1 MTAKII
7 DGKNLAVQIREEVK
21 LGVEKIKSEKGIL
34 PGLGV
39 ILVGENPAS
48 EVYVRNKSRA
58 CEHVGIYSKTI
69 KLPEDISEEELLD
82 NVDKLNNREDIH
94 GILVQL
100 PLPEH
105 INSEKILFAISP
117 DKDVDGFHPINVGK
131 LITGEETFYPCTPS
145 GIIEIIKR
153 QGIEIKGKEAVIIG
167 RSNIVGKPVA
177 FLLLHNHAT
186 VTICHSRTVDLPKVA
201 KRADILIAAVGKPLL
216 VTDEYVKPGAIVIDV
231 GINRI
236 RKEDASE
243 ELLNWRKD
251 AFEKRGS
258 TLVGDVDFLKVKEIA
273 GYLTPVPGGVGP
285 LTVAMLMKN
294 TLLSAQRFANK
305 KNLKKRSAKIK

>member
-1 MTAKII
+1 LTAKII
-7 DGKNLAVQIREEVK
+7 DGKALAEQIREEVK
-21 LGVEKIKSEKGIL
+21 SGVEKLKSEKGIV

-48 EVYVRNKSRA
+48 EVYVRNKARA
-58 CEHVGIYSKTI
+58 CEHVGIYSETI
-69 KLPEDISEEELLD
+69 KLLEDISEEELL
-82 NVDKLNNREDIH
+82 NHVDKLNNREDIH

-131 LITGEETFYPCTPS
+131 LTTGEETFYPCTPS

-201 KRADILIAAVGKPLL
+201 KRADILIVAVGKPLI

-236 RKEDASE
+236 KKEDASE

-294 TLLSAQRFANK
+294 TLK
-305 KNLKKRSAKIK
+305 SAKKSQ

>member
-1 MTAKII
+1 
-7 DGKNLAVQIREEVK
+7 LYF
-21 LGVEKIKSEKGIL
+21 S
-34 PGLGV
+34 
-39 ILVGENPAS
+39 
-48 EVYVRNKSRA
+48 
-58 CEHVGIYSKTI
+58 H
-69 KLPEDISEEELLD
+69 
-82 NVDKLNNREDIH
+82 
-94 GILVQL
+94 
-100 PLPEH
+100 
-105 INSEKILFAISP
+105 
-117 DKDVDGFHPINVGK
+117 
-131 LITGEETFYPCTPS
+131 TPS

-201 KRADILIAAVGKPLL
+201 KRADILIVAVGKPFI

-236 RKEDASE
+236 KKEDASE

-294 TLLSAQRFANK
+294 TLK
-305 KNLKKRSAKIK
+305 SAKKSQ

>member
-7 DGKNLAVQIREEVK
+7 DGKALAEQIREEVK
-21 LGVEKIKSEKGIL
+21 SGVEKLKSEKGIV

-48 EVYVRNKSRA
+48 KVYVRNKARA
-58 CEHVGIYSKTI
+58 CEHVGIYSETI
-69 KLPEDISEEELLD
+69 KLSEEISEEELLEYV
-82 NVDKLNNREDIH
+82 NKLNEREDIH

-100 PLPEH
+100 PLPKH
-105 INSEKILFAISP
+105 INSEKILLAIYP

-131 LITGEETFYPCTPS
+131 LTTGEETFYPCTPS

-153 QGIEIKGKEAVIIG
+153 QGIEIKGKEAVVIG

-177 FLLLHNHAT
+177 LLLLHNHAT
-186 VTICHSRTVDLPKVA
+186 VTICHSRTIDLPNVA
-201 KRADILIAAVGKPLL
+201 KRADILIAAVGRPSL
-216 VTDEYVKPGAIVIDV
+216 VTDEYVKTGSIVIDV

-236 RKEDASE
+236 KKEDASE
-243 ELLNWRKD
+243 ELLNWRKAD
-251 AFEKRGS
+251 FEKKGY
-258 TLVGDVDFLKVKEIA
+258 TLIGDVDFLKVKDIA

-294 TLLSAQRFANK
+294 TLK
-305 KNLKKRSAKIK
+305 SAKKFSAK

>member
-1 MTAKII
+1 MPAKII
-7 DGKNLAVQIREEVK
+7 DGRALASQIREEVK
-21 LGVEKIKSEKGIL
+21 SGVEKLKEEKGII

-48 EVYVRNKSRA
+48 KVYVRNKARA
-58 CEHVGIYSKTI
+58 CEHVGIYSETI
-69 KLPEDISEEELLD
+69 KLPEEISEEELLEHV
-82 NVDKLNNREDIH
+82 NKLNEREDIH

-100 PLPEH
+100 PLPKH
-105 INSEKILFAISP
+105 INSEKILLAISP

-131 LITGEETFYPCTPS
+131 LTTGEETFYPCTPS

-153 QGIEIKGKEAVIIG
+153 QGIEIKGKEAVVIG

-177 FLLLHNHAT
+177 LLLLHNHAT
-186 VTICHSRTVDLPKVA
+186 VTICHSRTIDLPNVA
-201 KRADILIAAVGKPLL
+201 KRADILIAAVGRPSL
-216 VTDEYVKPGAIVIDV
+216 VTDEYVKPGSIVIDV

-236 RKEDASE
+236 KKEDASE
-243 ELLNWRKD
+243 ELLNWRKAD
-251 AFEKRGS
+251 FEKKGY
-258 TLVGDVDFLKVKEIA
+258 TLIGDVDFLKVKDIA

-294 TLLSAQRFANK
+294 TLK
-305 KNLKKRSAKIK
+305 SAKKFSAK

>member
-7 DGKNLAVQIREEVK
+7 DGKALAAQIREEVK
-21 LGVEKIKSEKGIL
+21 SGVEKLKSEKGIV

-48 EVYVRNKSRA
+48 EVYVRNKARA
-58 CEHVGIYSKTI
+58 CEHVGIYSETI
-69 KLPEDISEEELLD
+69 KLLEDISEEELL
-82 NVDKLNNREDIH
+82 NHVDKLNNREDIH

-131 LITGEETFYPCTPS
+131 LTTGEETFYPCTPS

-201 KRADILIAAVGKPLL
+201 KRADILIVAVGKPLI

-236 RKEDASE
+236 KKEDASE

-294 TLLSAQRFANK
+294 TLK
-305 KNLKKRSAKIK
+305 SAKKSQ

>member
-7 DGKNLAVQIREEVK
+7 DGKALAEQIREEVK
-21 LGVEKIKSEKGIL
+21 SGVEKLKSEKGIV

-48 EVYVRNKSRA
+48 KVYVRNKARA
-58 CEHVGIYSKTI
+58 CEHVGIYSETI
-69 KLPEDISEEELLD
+69 KLPEEISEEELLEHV
-82 NVDKLNNREDIH
+82 NKLNEREDIH

-100 PLPEH
+100 PLPKH
-105 INSEKILFAISP
+105 INSEKILLAIYP

-131 LITGEETFYPCTPS
+131 LTTGEETFYPCTPS
-145 GIIEIIKR
+145 GIIEIIKM
-153 QGIEIKGKEAVIIG
+153 QGIEIKGKEAVVIG

-177 FLLLHNHAT
+177 LLLLHNHAT
-186 VTICHSRTVDLPKVA
+186 VTICHSRTIDLPNVA
-201 KRADILIAAVGKPLL
+201 KRADILIAAVGRPSL
-216 VTDEYVKPGAIVIDV
+216 VTDEYVKPGSIVIDV

-236 RKEDASE
+236 KKEDASE
-243 ELLNWRKD
+243 ELLNWRKAD
-251 AFEKRGS
+251 FAKKGY
-258 TLVGDVDFLKVKEIA
+258 TLIGDVDFLKVKDIA

-294 TLLSAQRFANK
+294 TLK
-305 KNLKKRSAKIK
+305 SAKKFSAK

>member
-1 MTAKII
+1 LPAKII
-7 DGKNLAVQIREEVK
+7 DGKALATQIREEVK
-21 LGVEKIKSEKGIL
+21 SGVEKLKEEKGII

-48 EVYVRNKSRA
+48 KVYVRNKARA
-58 CEHVGIYSKTI
+58 CEQVGIYSETI
-69 KLPEDISEEELLD
+69 KLPEEISEKELIKQV
-82 NVDKLNNREDIH
+82 NKLNEREDIH

-100 PLPEH
+100 PLPKH
-105 INSEKILFAISP
+105 INSEKILLTISP

-131 LITGEETFYPCTPS
+131 LTTGEETFYPCTPS

-153 QGIEIKGKEAVIIG
+153 QGIEIKGKEAVVIG

-177 FLLLHNHAT
+177 LLLLHNHAT
-186 VTICHSRTVDLPKVA
+186 VTICHSRTIDLPNVA
-201 KRADILIAAVGKPLL
+201 KRADILIAAVGRPSL
-216 VTDEYVKPGAIVIDV
+216 VTDEYVKPGSIVIDV

-236 RKEDASE
+236 KKEDASE
-243 ELLNWRKD
+243 GLLNWRKAD
-251 AFEKRGS
+251 FEKRGY
-258 TLVGDVDFLKVKEIA
+258 TLIGDVDFLKVKDIA

-294 TLLSAQRFANK
+294 TLK
-305 KNLKKRSAKIK
+305 SAKKFSVK

>member
-1 MTAKII
+1 MTANII
-7 DGKNLAVQIREEVK
+7 DGRALAAQIKEEVK
-21 LGVEKIKSEKGIL
+21 SGVEKLKSEKGIV

-48 EVYVRNKSRA
+48 EVYVRNKARA
-58 CEHVGIYSKTI
+58 CECVGIYSETI
-69 KLPEDISEEELLD
+69 KLPEDISEEELL
-82 NVDKLNNREDIH
+82 NYVDKLNNREDIH

-131 LITGEETFYPCTPS
+131 LTTGEETFYPCTPS

-201 KRADILIAAVGKPLL
+201 KRADILIVAVGKPFI

-236 RKEDASE
+236 KKEDASE

-294 TLLSAQRFANK
+294 TLK
-305 KNLKKRSAKIK
+305 SAKKSQ

>member
-1 MTAKII
+1 LTAKII
-7 DGKNLAVQIREEVK
+7 DGKSLAAQIREEVK
-21 LGVEKIKSEKGIL
+21 SEVEKLKSEKGIV

-48 EVYVRNKSRA
+48 KVYVRNKARA
-58 CEHVGIYSKTI
+58 CEHVGIYSETI
-69 KLPEDISEEELLD
+69 KLHEDISEEELLN

-131 LITGEETFYPCTPS
+131 LTTGEETFYPCTPS

-236 RKEDASE
+236 KKEDASE

-294 TLLSAQRFANK
+294 TLLSAKRFAQVK
-305 KNLKKRSAKIK
+305 

>member
-1 MTAKII
+1 MPAKII
-7 DGKNLAVQIREEVK
+7 DGRALASQIREEVK
-21 LGVEKIKSEKGIL
+21 SGVEKLKEEKGIV

-48 EVYVRNKSRA
+48 KVYVRNKARA
-58 CEHVGIYSKTI
+58 CEHVGIYSETI
-69 KLPEDISEEELLD
+69 KLPEEISEEELLEHV
-82 NVDKLNNREDIH
+82 NKLNEREDIH

-100 PLPEH
+100 PLPKH
-105 INSEKILFAISP
+105 INSEKILLAIYP

-131 LITGEETFYPCTPS
+131 LTTGEETFYPCTPS

-153 QGIEIKGKEAVIIG
+153 QGIEIKGKEAVVIG

-177 FLLLHNHAT
+177 LLLLHNHAT
-186 VTICHSRTVDLPKVA
+186 VTICHSRTIDLPNVA
-201 KRADILIAAVGKPLL
+201 KRADILITAVGRPSL
-216 VTDEYVKPGAIVIDV
+216 VTDEYVKPGSMVIDV

-236 RKEDASE
+236 KKEDASE
-243 ELLNWRKD
+243 ELLNWRKAD
-251 AFEKRGS
+251 FEKKGY
-258 TLVGDVDFLKVKEIA
+258 TLIGDVDFLNVKDIA

-294 TLLSAQRFANK
+294 TLK
-305 KNLKKRSAKIK
+305 SAKKFSAK

>member
-7 DGKNLAVQIREEVK
+7 DGKALAEQIREEVK
-21 LGVEKIKSEKGIL
+21 SGVEKLKSEKGIV

-48 EVYVRNKSRA
+48 KVYVRNKARA
-58 CEHVGIYSKTI
+58 CEHVGIYSETI
-69 KLPEDISEEELLD
+69 KLPEEISEEELLEHV
-82 NVDKLNNREDIH
+82 NKLNEREDIH

-100 PLPEH
+100 PLPKH
-105 INSEKILFAISP
+105 INSEKILLAIYP

-131 LITGEETFYPCTPS
+131 LTTGEETFYPCTPS
-145 GIIEIIKR
+145 GIIEIIKM
-153 QGIEIKGKEAVIIG
+153 QGIEIKGKEAVVIG

-177 FLLLHNHAT
+177 LLLLHNHAT
-186 VTICHSRTVDLPKVA
+186 VTICHSRTIDLPNVA
-201 KRADILIAAVGKPLL
+201 KRADILIAAVGRPSL
-216 VTDEYVKPGAIVIDV
+216 VTDEYVKPGSIVIDV

-236 RKEDASE
+236 KKEDASE
-243 ELLNWRKD
+243 ELLNWRKAD
-251 AFEKRGS
+251 FEKKGY
-258 TLVGDVDFLKVKEIA
+258 TLIGDVDFLKVKDIA

-294 TLLSAQRFANK
+294 TLK
-305 KNLKKRSAKIK
+305 SAKKFSAK

>member
-1 MTAKII
+1 LPAKII
-7 DGKNLAVQIREEVK
+7 DGKALATQIREEVK
-21 LGVEKIKSEKGIL
+21 SGVEKLKEEKGII

-48 EVYVRNKSRA
+48 KVYVRNKARA
-58 CEHVGIYSKTI
+58 CEQVGIYSETI
-69 KLPEDISEEELLD
+69 KLPEEISEKELIKQV
-82 NVDKLNNREDIH
+82 NKLNEREDIH

-100 PLPEH
+100 PLPKH
-105 INSEKILFAISP
+105 INSEKILLAISP

-131 LITGEETFYPCTPS
+131 LTTGEETFYPCTPS

-153 QGIEIKGKEAVIIG
+153 QGIEIKGKEAVVIG

-177 FLLLHNHAT
+177 LLLLHNHAT
-186 VTICHSRTVDLPKVA
+186 VTICHSRTIDLPNVA
-201 KRADILIAAVGKPLL
+201 KRADILIAAVGRPSL
-216 VTDEYVKPGAIVIDV
+216 VTDEYVKPGSIVIDV

-236 RKEDASE
+236 KKEDASE
-243 ELLNWRKD
+243 ELLNWRKAD
-251 AFEKRGS
+251 FEKKGY
-258 TLVGDVDFLKVKEIA
+258 TLIGDVDFLKVKDIA

-294 TLLSAQRFANK
+294 TLK
-305 KNLKKRSAKIK
+305 SAKKFSVR

>member
-7 DGKNLAVQIREEVK
+7 DGKALAEQIREEVK
-21 LGVEKIKSEKGIL
+21 SGVEKLKSEKGIV

-48 EVYVRNKSRA
+48 KVYVRNKARA
-58 CEHVGIYSKTI
+58 CEHVGIYSETI
-69 KLPEDISEEELLD
+69 KLPEEISEEELLEHV
-82 NVDKLNNREDIH
+82 NKLNEREDIH

-100 PLPEH
+100 PLPKH
-105 INSEKILFAISP
+105 INSEKILLAIYP

-131 LITGEETFYPCTPS
+131 LTTGEETFYPCTPS
-145 GIIEIIKR
+145 GIIEIIKM
-153 QGIEIKGKEAVIIG
+153 QGIEIKGKEAVVIG

-177 FLLLHNHAT
+177 LLLLHNHAT
-186 VTICHSRTVDLPKVA
+186 VTICHSRTIDLPNVA
-201 KRADILIAAVGKPLL
+201 KRADILIAAVGRPSL
-216 VTDEYVKPGAIVIDV
+216 VTDEYVKPGSIVIDV

-236 RKEDASE
+236 KKEDASE
-243 ELLNWRKD
+243 ELLNWRKTD
-251 AFEKRGS
+251 FAKKGY
-258 TLVGDVDFLKVKEIA
+258 TLIGDVDFLKVKDIA

-294 TLLSAQRFANK
+294 TLK
-305 KNLKKRSAKIK
+305 SAKKFSAK

>member
-1 MTAKII
+1 MPAKII
-7 DGKNLAVQIREEVK
+7 DGRALASQIREEVK
-21 LGVEKIKSEKGIL
+21 SGVEKLKEEKGII

-48 EVYVRNKSRA
+48 KVYVRNKARA
-58 CEHVGIYSKTI
+58 CEHVGIYSETI
-69 KLPEDISEEELLD
+69 KLPEEISEEELLEHV
-82 NVDKLNNREDIH
+82 NKLNEREDIN

-100 PLPEH
+100 PLPKH
-105 INSEKILFAISP
+105 INSEKILLAISP

-131 LITGEETFYPCTPS
+131 LTTGEETFYPCTPS

-153 QGIEIKGKEAVIIG
+153 QGIEIKGKEAVVIG

-177 FLLLHNHAT
+177 LLLLHNHAT
-186 VTICHSRTVDLPKVA
+186 VTICHSRTIDLPNVA
-201 KRADILIAAVGKPLL
+201 KRADILIAAVGRPSL
-216 VTDEYVKPGAIVIDV
+216 VTDEYVKPGSIVIDV

-236 RKEDASE
+236 KKEDASE
-243 ELLNWRKD
+243 ELLNWRKAD
-251 AFEKRGS
+251 FEKKGY
-258 TLVGDVDFLKVKEIA
+258 TLIGDVDFLKVKDIA

-294 TLLSAQRFANK
+294 TLK
-305 KNLKKRSAKIK
+305 SAKKFSVK

>member
-7 DGKNLAVQIREEVK
+7 DGKSLAAQIRQEVK
-21 LGVEKIKSEKGIL
+21 SEVEKLKSEKGII

-48 EVYVRNKSRA
+48 EVYVRNKARA
-58 CEHVGIYSKTI
+58 CEHVGIYSETI
-69 KLPEDISEEELLD
+69 KLPEDISEEELL
-82 NVDKLNNREDIH
+82 NHVDKLNNREDIH

-131 LITGEETFYPCTPS
+131 LTTGEETFYPCTPS

-201 KRADILIAAVGKPLL
+201 KRADILIVAVGKPFI

-236 RKEDASE
+236 KKEDASE

-294 TLLSAQRFANK
+294 TLK
-305 KNLKKRSAKIK
+305 SAKKSQ

>member
-1 MTAKII
+1 LPAKII
-7 DGKNLAVQIREEVK
+7 DGKALATQIREEVK
-21 LGVEKIKSEKGIL
+21 SGVEKLKEEKGII

-48 EVYVRNKSRA
+48 KVYVRNKARA
-58 CEHVGIYSKTI
+58 CEQVGIYSETI
-69 KLPEDISEEELLD
+69 KLPEEISEKELIKQV
-82 NVDKLNNREDIH
+82 NKLNEREDIH

-100 PLPEH
+100 PLPKH
-105 INSEKILFAISP
+105 INSEKILLTISP

-131 LITGEETFYPCTPS
+131 LTTGEETFYPCTPS

-153 QGIEIKGKEAVIIG
+153 QGIEIKGKEAVVIG

-177 FLLLHNHAT
+177 LLLLHNHAT
-186 VTICHSRTVDLPKVA
+186 VTICHSRTIDLPNVA
-201 KRADILIAAVGKPLL
+201 KRADILIAAVGRPSL
-216 VTDEYVKPGAIVIDV
+216 VTDEYVKPGSIVIDV

-236 RKEDASE
+236 KKEDASE
-243 ELLNWRKD
+243 GLLNWRKAD
-251 AFEKRGS
+251 FEKRGY
-258 TLVGDVDFLKVKEIA
+258 TLIGDVDFLKVRDIA

-294 TLLSAQRFANK
+294 TLK
-305 KNLKKRSAKIK
+305 SAKKFSVK

>member
-7 DGKNLAVQIREEVK
+7 DGKALAAQIREEVK
-21 LGVEKIKSEKGIL
+21 SGVEKLKSEKGIV

-48 EVYVRNKSRA
+48 KVYVRNKARA
-58 CEHVGIYSKTI
+58 CEHVGVYSETI
-69 KLPEDISEEELLD
+69 KLSEDISEEELLSH
-82 NVDKLNNREDIH
+82 VDKLNNRGDIH

-105 INSEKILFAISP
+105 INSEKILFTIFP

-131 LITGEETFYPCTPS
+131 LTTGEETFYPCTPS

-153 QGIEIKGKEAVIIG
+153 EGIEIKGKEAVVIG

-186 VTICHSRTVDLPKVA
+186 VTICHSRTVDLPRVA
-201 KRADILIAAVGKPLL
+201 KRADILIVAVGKPLL
-216 VTDEYVKPGAIVIDV
+216 VTDEYVKSGAIVIDV

-236 RKEDASE
+236 KKEDASE
-243 ELLNWRKD
+243 ELLNWRED

-294 TLLSAQRFANK
+294 TLLSAQRSVK
-305 KNLKKRSAKIK
+305 TK

>member
-1 MTAKII
+1 LTANII
-7 DGKNLAVQIREEVK
+7 DGRALAAQIKEEVK
-21 LGVEKIKSEKGIL
+21 SGVEKLKSEKGIV

-48 EVYVRNKSRA
+48 EVYVRNKARA
-58 CEHVGIYSKTI
+58 CECVGIYSETI
-69 KLPEDISEEELLD
+69 KLPEDISEEELL
-82 NVDKLNNREDIH
+82 NYVDKLNNREDIH

-131 LITGEETFYPCTPS
+131 LTTGEETFYPCTPS

-201 KRADILIAAVGKPLL
+201 KRADILIVAVGKPFI

-236 RKEDASE
+236 KKEDASE

-294 TLLSAQRFANK
+294 TLK
-305 KNLKKRSAKIK
+305 SAKKSQ

>member
-1 MTAKII
+1 LTAKII
-7 DGKNLAVQIREEVK
+7 DGKALAVQIREEVK
-21 LGVEKIKSEKGIL
+21 SGVEKLKSEKGIV

-48 EVYVRNKSRA
+48 KVYVRNKARA
-58 CEHVGIYSKTI
+58 SEHVGVYSETI
-69 KLPEDISEEELLD
+69 KLSEDISEEELLSH
-82 NVDKLNNREDIH
+82 VDKLNNREDIH

-105 INSEKILFAISP
+105 INSEKILFTIFP

-131 LITGEETFYPCTPS
+131 LTTGEETFYPCTPS

-153 QGIEIKGKEAVIIG
+153 EGIEIKGKEAVVIG

-186 VTICHSRTVDLPKVA
+186 VTICHSRTVDLPRVA
-201 KRADILIAAVGKPLL
+201 KRADILIVAVGKPLL
-216 VTDEYVKPGAIVIDV
+216 VTDEYVKSGAIVIDV

-236 RKEDASE
+236 KKEDASE

-294 TLLSAQRFANK
+294 TLLSAQRSVK
-305 KNLKKRSAKIK
+305 TK